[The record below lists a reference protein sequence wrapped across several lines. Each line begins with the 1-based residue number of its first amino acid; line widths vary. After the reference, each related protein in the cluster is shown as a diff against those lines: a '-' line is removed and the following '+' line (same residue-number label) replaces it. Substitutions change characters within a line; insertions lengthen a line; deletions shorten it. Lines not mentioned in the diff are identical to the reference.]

1 MFITWHIRLVISFWG
16 LNYIKIALTLKKK
29 YENGD
34 IGPQISSCTSL
45 EAINNKFRTKNAEVL
60 KFCHNYLEISKKL
73 SEKGKSDKYTKFKWF
88 LKDFL
93 LLYNLNSLTNIT
105 FI

>member
-1 MFITWHIRLVISFWG
+1 MFITRHIRLVISFWG
-16 LNYIKIALTLKKK
+16 LSYIKIALTLKKK
-29 YENGD
+29 HENRD
-34 IGPQISSCTSL
+34 IGPQISSCTFL
-45 EAINNKFRTKNAEVL
+45 EAFNNKLKTKNAEVL

-73 SEKGKSDKYTKFKWF
+73 SEKRKLDKYTKFRWF

-93 LLYNLNSLTNIT
+93 LLYNLNSLTNIM